1 MRILIFMDGFMDLR
15 IFLFCCSC
23 YSIVGGILLVGGLYS
38 VLWGKSKEAKIA
50 PCGKVN
56 AMDDENDHHKP
67 QEEEPTTA
75 SIVEQVCCNDDHTV
89 SILA

>member
-1 MRILIFMDGFMDLR
+1 MNEFMDLR
-15 IFLFCCSC
+15 IFLLCCFC

-50 PCGKVN
+50 SCGKVN
-56 AMDDENDHHKP
+56 AVDDDDNGHHKP

-75 SIVEQVCCNDDHTV
+75 SIVEQV
-89 SILA
+89 

>member
-1 MRILIFMDGFMDLR
+1 MDEFMGLR

-38 VLWGKSKEAKIA
+38 VLWGKSKEAKVA

-56 AMDDENDHHKP
+56 NTMDDENGHYKP
-67 QEEEPTTA
+67 QEEE
-75 SIVEQVCCNDDHTV
+75 
-89 SILA
+89 